1 VYVGRSS
8 RGMGAEVSV
17 PISDWGFISPCS
29 IAAAS
34 NSSGSG
40 DGSSAV
46 TWGILAAVG
55 VLLFATFKGGN

>member
-1 VYVGRSS
+1 MYVGRK
-8 RGMGAEVSV
+8 GMGAEVSV

-34 NSSGSG
+34 SNSGSG
-40 DGSSAV
+40 DGSSSAV